1 MKKTTIILLLVIQIV
16 LLFIFQNIQSLFK
29 EIEEVDITK
38 IRNPYKF
45 TEDIKRIR
53 KIFSTLA
60 IAMGLLVIG
69 TGFYLVILYKK
80 SRTKPEHDAIP
91 PLQDYLLELKG
102 SEAQLKNLV
111 EEQRLHVTTKE
122 ELNKSIIN
130 NINSAVIFINQGGR
144 IDIFNTVAEQLFS
157 QSFANAR
164 NSFPA
169 KILSGFPEIVEFV
182 QTHEGEKISKEI
194 ASNEQI
200 FFVDLNPIENIGQLL
215 LIKDITEEKKR
226 EEIQRQN
233 SNFIM
238 LGEMAAFLAHEIKNS
253 LGVIYGYTKT
263 IKGDMEKTGKVN
275 REVNFLTAMMESF
288 LSFSKPVRVDI
299 EETIDLVDLFKRIA
313 AERDIEIEVDS
324 DRGEA
329 AVSVNSDPALIRS
342 VFSNLLLN
350 SREAGAN
357 RVVVTFKT
365 FKKDKTKN
373 LEIILKDNG
382 RGIDDKIR
390 EKIWY
395 PFFTTK
401 EKGTG
406 MGLAIIR
413 KIITT
418 LNGEISLEGTGPQGT
433 TFKIIFYK

>member
-1 MKKTTIILLLVIQIV
+1 MKKTTIIFMLVIQIV
-16 LLFIFQNIQSLFK
+16 LLFVFHNIQSLFK
-29 EIEEVDITK
+29 EIEDVDITK

-45 TEDIKRIR
+45 TEDIKQIR
-53 KIFSTLA
+53 KVFSTLA
-60 IAMGLLVIG
+60 IVMGLLVII
-69 TGFYLVILYKK
+69 TGFYLVILFKK
-80 SRTKPEHDAIP
+80 SRTKPERDAIP

-102 SEAQLKNLV
+102 SETQLKHLV
-111 EEQRLHVTTKE
+111 EEQRVHVATKE

-130 NINSAVIFINQGGR
+130 NINSAVIFINGVGR

-157 QSFANAR
+157 QSFAHAKN
-164 NSFPA
+164 NLPA
-169 KILSGFPEIVEFV
+169 KILSRYPEIVEFV
-182 QTHEGEKISKEI
+182 ENHEGVKISKEI
-194 ASNEQI
+194 TANEQI

-226 EEIQRQN
+226 EEIEQRN
-233 SNFIM
+233 ENFVM

-263 IKGDMEKTGKVN
+263 IKGDEEKTGKVN
-275 REVNFLTAMMESF
+275 KEVNFLTAMMESF
-288 LSFSKPVRVDI
+288 LSFSRPVRVDM
-299 EETIDLVDLFKRIA
+299 EETIDLVDLFDKIA
-313 AERDIEIEVDS
+313 AERDIEIEINPDL
-324 DRGEA
+324 GEA
-329 AVSVNSDPALIRS
+329 AMSVNSDPALIRS

-350 SREAGAN
+350 SREAGADK
-357 RVVVTFKT
+357 VEVIFKP
-365 FKKDKTKN
+365 FKDDQAKN

-382 RGIDDKIR
+382 RGIDEKII

-401 EKGTG
+401 DKGTG

-418 LNGEISLEGTGPQGT
+418 LNGDISLEASGPRGT
-433 TFKIIFYK
+433 TFKIIFYR

>member
-16 LLFIFQNIQSLFK
+16 LLFIFQNIQTVFK
-29 EIEEVDITK
+29 EIEEIDITK

-53 KIFSTLA
+53 KIFSALA

-102 SEAQLKNLV
+102 SETQLKHLV
-111 EEQRLHVTTKE
+111 EEQRVHVTEKE
-122 ELNKSIIN
+122 ELNKSIID

-182 QTHEGEKISKEI
+182 QTHKGEKISREI
-194 ASNEQI
+194 AANEGI
-200 FFVDLNPIENIGQLL
+200 FFVDLNPLENIGQLL

-226 EEIQRQN
+226 EEIERRN
-233 SNFIM
+233 ANFVM

-263 IKGDMEKTGKVN
+263 IKGDREKTGKVN
-275 REVNFLTAMMESF
+275 KEVNFLTAMMESF
-288 LSFSKPVRVDI
+288 LNFSRPVRVDI

-313 AERDIEIEVDS
+313 AERDIEIELDS

-329 AVSVNSDPALIRS
+329 DLSIKSDPALIRP

-350 SREAGAN
+350 SREAGAD
-357 RVVVTFKT
+357 RVTVTFKT

-373 LEIILKDNG
+373 LEIILQDNG
-382 RGIDDKIR
+382 RGIDDRIR

-418 LNGEISLEGTGPQGT
+418 LNGEISLEGTGPGGT